1 METSD
6 IIYFLMRWM
15 HYVFGIIW
23 IGHLYYFNF
32 TQVPFFGET
41 DAATKSN
48 AIQKLVPRALWWFR
62 WGAMFTFIT
71 GVIMLYI
78 WGEKS
83 GHAAFMSTS
92 FGLWISVGALLGTI
106 MFLNVWLRIWPC
118 QKVVIESTT
127 NVAQGKAALPDA
139 AAKGAAALLASRS
152 NTLFSIPMLF
162 FMGAASHLPL
172 NKVPADGS
180 TPNYASAFLVAVVI
194 IGLLEVNAIKGKL
207 GPLASVKGVIH
218 AGVGLTAVLFA
229 LMYAM
234 A

>member
-1 METSD
+1 MESTD
-6 IIYFLMRWM
+6 IIYFLMRWL

-71 GVIMLYI
+71 GVIMLSI
-78 WGEKS
+78 WGSRVGGDAMK
-83 GHAAFMSTS
+83 TS
-92 FGLWISVGALLGTI
+92 FGLFISVGAIIATL
-106 MFLNVWLRIWPC
+106 MFLNVWLIIWPC

-127 NVAQGKAALPDA
+127 NVAQGKPALPDA
-139 AAKGAAALLASRS
+139 AAKGASALLASRS
-152 NTLFSIPMLF
+152 NTMFSIPMLF
-162 FMGAASHLPL
+162 FMGAASHLTLAP
-172 NKVPADGS
+172 PTDGS
-180 TPNYASAFLVAVVI
+180 VPNYTTALGAATVLIA
-194 IGLLEVNAIKGKL
+194 LLEANAIKGKL

-218 AGVGLTAVLFA
+218 AGLGLTAVLFA
-229 LMYAM
+229 VLYAM

>member
-1 METSD
+1 METTD
-6 IIYFLMRWM
+6 IVYFLMRWL

-71 GVIMLYI
+71 GLIMLSI
-78 WGEKS
+78 WGSRVGGE
-83 GHAAFMSTS
+83 ALRTS
-92 FGLWISVGALLGTI
+92 FGLFISVGAVLGTI
-106 MFLNVWLRIWPC
+106 MFLNVWLVIWPS

-127 NVAQGKAALPDA
+127 NVAQGKAALPNA

-152 NTLFSIPMLF
+152 NTMFSIPMLF
-162 FMGAASHLPL
+162 FMGAASHLSLHQPS
-172 NKVPADGS
+172 NGDYTVA
-180 TPNYASAFLVAVVI
+180 LVAACVVI
-194 IGLLEVNAIKGKL
+194 ALLEGNAIKGKL
-207 GPLASVKGVIH
+207 GPLSSVRGVIH
-218 AGVGLTAVLFA
+218 AGVGLTAVLYGVLYILA
-229 LMYAM
+229 
-234 A
+234 

>member
-1 METSD
+1 MESTD
-6 IIYFLMRWM
+6 IIYFLMRWL

-32 TQVPFFGET
+32 TQAPFFGET

-71 GVIMLYI
+71 GLIMLSI
-78 WGEKS
+78 WGSRVGGEAPK
-83 GHAAFMSTS
+83 TS
-92 FGLWISVGALLGTI
+92 FGLFISVGAILGTI
-106 MFLNVWLRIWPC
+106 MFLNVWLVIWPA
-118 QKVVIESTT
+118 QKIVIESTT
-127 NVAQGKAALPDA
+127 NVAQGKPALPNA
-139 AAKGAAALLASRS
+139 AAKGAAAMLASRS

-162 FMGAASHLPL
+162 FMGAASHLSL
-172 NKVPADGS
+172 PAPQNADYTAALG
-180 TPNYASAFLVAVVI
+180 ASVVVI
-194 IGLLEVNAIKGKL
+194 ALLEANAIKGKL

-218 AGVGLTAVLFA
+218 AGIGLTVVLFGIIW
-229 LMYAM
+229 AM

>member
-1 METSD
+1 MESTD
-6 IIYFLMRWM
+6 IIYFLMRWL

-32 TQVPFFGET
+32 TQAPFFGET

-71 GVIMLYI
+71 GLIMLSI
-78 WGEKS
+78 WGSRVGGEALK
-83 GHAAFMSTS
+83 TS
-92 FGLWISVGALLGTI
+92 FGLFISVGSILGTI
-106 MFLNVWLRIWPC
+106 MFLNVWLVIWPA
-118 QKVVIESTT
+118 QKIVIESTT
-127 NVAQGKAALPDA
+127 NVAQGKPALPNA
-139 AAKGAAALLASRS
+139 AAKGAAAMLASRS

-162 FMGAASHLPL
+162 FMGAASHLSL
-172 NKVPADGS
+172 PAPQNADYTAALG
-180 TPNYASAFLVAVVI
+180 ASVVVI
-194 IGLLEVNAIKGKL
+194 ALLEANAIKGKL

-218 AGVGLTAVLFA
+218 AGIGLTVVLFGIIW
-229 LMYAM
+229 AM